1 MKEVNQE
8 NNVLDE
14 EYLDCLIKLAFDL
27 DDLEKEQQIREEAK
41 DDELAPDEFTSRRIW
56 QMAQEKMDRYEQE
69 QKRSRRR
76 NAARRIVPQVLK
88 IAACLLLAV
97 SIGVPVVIASSAE
110 IRSRVI
116 QMLMSIDQ
124 KNQVATIRFEENPDA
139 AFSVPADWTGD
150 YYPSYIPEG
159 MEIIWSND
167 IFPQV
172 EYADKS
178 KNDDEKPFFSY
189 EEQQEQNMV
198 LAGTEDT
205 LISHAEIGGREA
217 SIFDYGNSVMTIVW
231 QNDER
236 MFTLSCRNMD
246 RDEVLKV
253 ADSVRKII
261 R

>member
-8 NNVLDE
+8 NNVLEE

-27 DDLEKEQQIREEAK
+27 DDLEKEQQVREEAA
-41 DDELAPDEFTSRRIW
+41 DDEMAPDEFTSRRIW
-56 QMAQEKMDRYEQE
+56 QMAQEKMDRYEQAE
-69 QKRSRRR
+69 KRSRRR
-76 NAARRIVPQVLK
+76 NTARRVVPQVLK

-124 KNQVATIRFEENPDA
+124 KNQVATIRFEEDPDA

-159 MEIIWSND
+159 MEIIWSNG

-172 EYADKS
+172 EYAELS
-178 KNDDEKPFFSY
+178 KNEAERPFFYFAESK
-189 EEQQEQNMV
+189 ENSQT
-198 LAGTEDT
+198 LAGTEETTFTDT
-205 LISHAEIGGREA
+205 EIGGRA
-217 SIFDYGNSVMTIVW
+217 ARIFDYGDSVMTIVW

-246 RDEVLKV
+246 RDEALKV
-253 ADSVRKII
+253 AGSVRKII